1 MALRKP
7 SLNVKDARRLAGAA
21 NSDETKAKPAVSLV
35 PADPAPLTKPAIAPE
50 PPLIAVAPDTLDVDD
65 VLPDEELELDE
76 DLDLEE
82 EAPGESAME
91 EAATEAE
98 IMDEIADPVPAA
110 SHAKSAGALAV
121 PKSRGPAAIAKMSPR
136 IMPTLPHSH
145 VKLQIFLSAYPPAPG
160 LSKSYDMLIERYAP
174 AKALQMIL
182 RRAMDEYE
190 QRLTDGT
197 HVNCRETYETDPQ
210 SQGHLPVQTSRI
222 IAEALV
228 ERARRHFDPLGFES
242 ARAFGFKLATAALA
256 NFFAEEARYR
266 RRNGS

>member
-1 MALRKP
+1 MALRRP

-21 NSDETKAKPAVSLV
+21 NTDETKAKPAVSLV
-35 PADPAPLTKPAIAPE
+35 PAEPAPLAEPAIAQE
-50 PPLIAVAPDTLDVDD
+50 PPLDAVAPDLMDMDD
-65 VLPDEELELDE
+65 VLPDEELEL
-76 DLDLEE
+76 EE
-82 EAPGESAME
+82 EDPE
-91 EAATEAE
+91 ETALDEAVTEAE
-98 IMDEIADPVPAA
+98 MLDEIADPVPVA
-110 SHAKSAGALAV
+110 SPAKSAGALAV
-121 PKSRGPAAIAKMSPR
+121 PKSRGPVAIAKVPPR
-136 IMPTLPHSH
+136 VMPALPHSH

-160 LSKSYDMLIERYAP
+160 LSKSYDMLIERYSP
-174 AKALQMIL
+174 SKALQMIL

-266 RRNGS
+266 RRNGSN